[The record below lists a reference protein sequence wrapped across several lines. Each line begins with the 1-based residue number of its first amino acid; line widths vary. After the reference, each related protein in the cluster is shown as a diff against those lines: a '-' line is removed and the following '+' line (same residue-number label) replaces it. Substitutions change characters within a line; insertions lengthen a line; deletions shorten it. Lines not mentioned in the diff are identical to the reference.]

1 MNAPNPPEPIVQVK
15 ARGRTPSPKPGPRPK
30 AERPRSQWP
39 LLVGGLLAVLVLAA
53 GALLILRPRQQVYV
67 LRSYQAATVTRGNL
81 IETETAVGTL
91 VSGDVRPVSAPTD
104 AAVQEVRVRAGQD
117 VQAGEVLVR
126 LSSSGLEDARLKAR
140 DALLDAQA
148 KQAGE
153 LRSAQSAMDDTQ
165 LAQGA
170 ATSAS
175 SVAGQALDGV
185 QTLYA
190 IGGVSRADL
199 EGAQQKVQDAQRT
212 VQAADNKSRAAQ
224 GALQDAQSSGERR
237 VQAARDDLAR
247 AEKALRQLDVRAPLT
262 GRVLDLTAQ
271 AGVRVGA
278 GSALLSV
285 ASLKEVSV
293 KLQLG
298 ETLAGRVKAG
308 QDARIS
314 VGQQNWPGEI
324 TRVASTASSS
334 GAQAAPTVEA
344 EATFRQLP
352 AGLRLGSSASVEV
365 QVADHAGVLILPR
378 AAFLSTGGEALAYV
392 VGGDRAER
400 REVSYG
406 AQNDTQVEV
415 VSGLQ
420 AGERVI
426 TSSYEAFKDQAS
438 IQAPKGG
445 EIGQDGSSSPSSG
458 DTP

>member
-1 MNAPNPPEPIVQVK
+1 MSAPNPPEPIVQVK
-15 ARGRTPSPKPGPRPK
+15 ASRRAPSSKPGPRPK

-67 LRSYQAATVTRGNL
+67 LRSYQAATVERGNL

-91 VSGDVRPVSAPTD
+91 GSGDVRPVSAPTD
-104 AAVQEVRVRAGQD
+104 AVVQEVLVRAGQD
-117 VQAGEVLVR
+117 VQVGQGVLR
-126 LSSSGLEDARLKAR
+126 LSSSSLQDARLKAR
-140 DALLDAQA
+140 DTLLDAQA
-148 KQAGE
+148 KQASD
-153 LRSAQSAMDDTQ
+153 LRSAQSAVDDSE
-165 LAQGA
+165 LARVA
-170 ATSAS
+170 ATSAA
-175 SVAGQALDGV
+175 SVAGEALNGV

-190 IGGVSRADL
+190 IGGVSRNEL
-199 EGAQQKVQDAQRT
+199 QSAQQKVQDAQRA
-212 VQAADNKSRAAQ
+212 VQAASNKARAAQ
-224 GALQDAQSSGERR
+224 GALQDAQNSGARR
-237 VQAARDDLAR
+237 VQAAQDDLTR
-247 AEKALRQLDVRAPLT
+247 AERALRQLEVRAPLT
-262 GRVLDLTAQ
+262 GRVLNLTAQ
-271 AGVRVGA
+271 TGVRVAA
-278 GSALLSV
+278 GSPLLNV

-308 QDARIS
+308 QDARIR
-314 VGQQNWPGEI
+314 VGQQTWPGEI

-344 EATFRQLP
+344 EAAFRHLP

-365 QVADHAGVLILPR
+365 QVADHTGVLILPR

-392 VGGDRAER
+392 LSGDRAER
-400 REVSYG
+400 REVSFG

-426 TSSYEAFKDQAS
+426 TSSYEAFKDQPS
-438 IQAPKGG
+438 IQAPPGG
-445 EIGQDGSSSPSSG
+445 EIGPNGPDSSSSG
-458 DTP
+458 ESP